1 MKFRAVIYS
10 LLLATLCMGCGGRH
24 SMRQLEQ
31 LEAQLDSVPH
41 RVQQSLDSIPFA
53 TLRGEARALYAI
65 LRTQAD
71 YKCYEP
77 LTSDSL
83 IRYATDYYNRN
94 RKSYRAAMAWYSLG
108 CVYSDLKNDAAAVEA
123 YLQAQS
129 LFPDTTVRYHRLCYQ
144 NLGQHYLRKDMTD
157 EALAAYMAYHNIAE
171 GCDCLY
177 ADIGLARA
185 YIHKKQPEPACE
197 ILEKLLQ
204 HRDEMDTLSLKTV
217 LFELGKIEYTFSQD
231 YDKADAYFDQVISL
245 YGVDNING
253 TYWFKGD
260 IAEFRGQYDA
270 AKHYYEKAMQGDDEV
285 YLQYNCSRSLM
296 YLTLDSAVQPE
307 LYGYIKH
314 FEQMGDSINRIER
327 RTEIDDIRTAHAMEL
342 HQRELSERHRR
353 FMYRATLFV
362 VCLLAAIAI
371 GLLLLERRRKQH
383 YLRLQQELQRNQA
396 EIYKMYES
404 IEEKR
409 DNGSLTREQML
420 VLYRDNISKSVAL
433 FKGNRWADRLQHL
446 SEQRS
451 KDIPSFTVKEREQLA
466 EALEQC
472 FITVITNLRDEAAKL
487 GSRLSSEDVHL
498 CLYFALGYSTGVIR
512 ECLAASS
519 DNVINQRKKR
529 LAGKL
534 PDDVL
539 DMFIKNHQSSDI

>member
-1 MKFRAVIYS
+1 MKGRVLLY
-10 LLLATLCMGCGGRH
+10 LLLVATLCVGCSGRG
-24 SMRQLEQ
+24 SMRQLER
-31 LEAQLDSVPH
+31 LEAQLDGAPDLV
-41 RVQQSLDSIPFA
+41 REALDSIPSA
-53 TLRGEARALYAI
+53 SLRGEARALYAI

-83 IRYATDYYNRN
+83 IRYATNYYSKS

-108 CVYSDLKNDAAAVEA
+108 CVYSELQDDAAAVEA

-144 NLGQHYLRKDMTD
+144 NLGQHYLKKDMVD
-157 EALAAYMAYHNIAE
+157 EALAAYTLYHNTAE
-171 GCDCLY
+171 SYDHLY
-177 ADIGLARA
+177 ADIKLAQA
-185 YIHKKQPEPACE
+185 YIHKRQPAQARA
-197 ILEKLLQ
+197 ILENLLQ
-204 HRDEMDTLSLKTV
+204 HRAEIDTLSMETI
-217 LFELGKIEYTFSQD
+217 LFDLGKIEYTFSKD
-231 YDKADAYFDQVISL
+231 YNKADAYFDQFITL
-245 YGVDNING
+245 YGVDKPDPV
-253 TYWFKGD
+253 YWFKGD
-260 IAEFRGQYDA
+260 IAESRGQYDV
-270 AKHYYEKAMQGDDEV
+270 AKLYYERAMQGYDEV
-285 YLQYNCSRSLM
+285 YLHYNCARSLL
-296 YLTLDSAVQPE
+296 YLTLDSIAQPE
-307 LYGYIKH
+307 LYGYVKR
-314 FEQMGDSINRIER
+314 FEQTSDSIKRIER

-342 HQRELSERHRR
+342 HQRELAERHRR
-353 FMYRATLFV
+353 FMYCATLIV

-371 GLLLLERRRKQH
+371 GALLIERRRKQH

-404 IEEKR
+404 IEAKR

-433 FKGNRWADRLQHL
+433 FKSNRWADRLQYL

-451 KDIPSFTVKEREQLA
+451 KDIPSFTIKEREQLA

-472 FITVITNLRDEAAKL
+472 FINVITNLRDEAAKHN
-487 GSRLSSEDVHL
+487 SRLSSEDIHL
-498 CLYFALGYSTGVIR
+498 CLYLALGYSTGVIR

-519 DNVINQRKKR
+519 DDVVRKRRVR

-534 PDDVL
+534 PE
-539 DMFIKNHQSSDI
+539 DILSLFFE

>member
-1 MKFRAVIYS
+1 MKSRVLLYL
-10 LLLATLCMGCGGRH
+10 LLLAALCMGCGGRAA
-24 SMRQLEQ
+24 MRQLER
-31 LEAQLDSVPH
+31 LEVLVDSVPEQV
-41 RVQQSLDSIPFA
+41 RASLDSIPAA

-83 IRYATDYYNRN
+83 IRYATDYYRKT

-108 CVYSDLKNDAAAVEA
+108 CVYTELQDDAAAVEA

-129 LFPDTTVRYHRLCYQ
+129 LFPDTTVRYYRLCYQ
-144 NLGQHYLRKDMTD
+144 NLGYHYINKNMPD
-157 EALAAYMAYHNIAE
+157 EALAAFQSYHRLSGE
-171 GCDCLY
+171 DDRVY
-177 ADIGLARA
+177 ADIKLDQA
-185 YIHKKQPEPACE
+185 YIHKRQPEQARA
-197 ILEKLLQ
+197 ILEPLLDA
-204 HRDEMDTLSLKTV
+204 HEEIDTLSLV
-217 LFELGKIEYTFSQD
+217 AILFELGKIEYTFSKD
-231 YDKADAYFDQVISL
+231 YDKADAYFDLLIAL
-245 YGVDNING
+245 YGADKVDD
-253 TYWFKGD
+253 TYWFKGS
-260 IAEFRGQYDA
+260 IAESRGQYDI
-270 AKHYYEKAMQGDDEV
+270 AKHYYEKAMQGYDEV
-285 YLQYNCSRSLM
+285 YLHYNCSRSLM
-296 YLTLDSAVQPE
+296 YLTLDSTVQPE

-353 FMYRATLFV
+353 FMYCAALIV
-362 VCLLAAIAI
+362 VCLLAAIII
-371 GLLLLERRRKQH
+371 GALLVEQRRKRH

-404 IEEKR
+404 IEAKR
-409 DNGSLTREQML
+409 DNGSLAREQIL
-420 VLYRDNISKSVAL
+420 VLYRNNLSKSVAL
-433 FKGNRWADRLQHL
+433 FKKERWANRLQHL

-451 KDIPSFTVKEREQLA
+451 KDIPAFTLKEREQLA
-466 EALEQC
+466 HVLEQS
-472 FITVITNLRDEAAKL
+472 FINVITNLRDEAAKL

-498 CLYFALGYSTGVIR
+498 CLYLALGYSTGVIR

-534 PDDVL
+534 PE
-539 DMFIKNHQSSDI
+539 DMLNIFIKY

>member
-1 MKFRAVIYS
+1 
-10 LLLATLCMGCGGRH
+10 
-24 SMRQLEQ
+24 
-31 LEAQLDSVPH
+31 
-41 RVQQSLDSIPFA
+41 
-53 TLRGEARALYAI
+53 
-65 LRTQAD
+65 
-71 YKCYEP
+71 
-77 LTSDSL
+77 
-83 IRYATDYYNRN
+83 
-94 RKSYRAAMAWYSLG
+94 
-108 CVYSDLKNDAAAVEA
+108 
-123 YLQAQS
+123 
-129 LFPDTTVRYHRLCYQ
+129 
-144 NLGQHYLRKDMTD
+144 
-157 EALAAYMAYHNIAE
+157 
-171 GCDCLY
+171 
-177 ADIGLARA
+177 
-185 YIHKKQPEPACE
+185 
-197 ILEKLLQ
+197 
-204 HRDEMDTLSLKTV
+204 
-217 LFELGKIEYTFSQD
+217 
-231 YDKADAYFDQVISL
+231 
-245 YGVDNING
+245 
-253 TYWFKGD
+253 
-260 IAEFRGQYDA
+260 
-270 AKHYYEKAMQGDDEV
+270 MQGDDEV